1 MNYLLIGGSPIYQ
14 TGLSQILQR
23 CLPTAQRGLLPFGA
37 APEGPYDLAIVVIGN
52 RPMAAVLEVLR
63 SGVKPAILL
72 GSYQPMTAV
81 KRYFKAGAAAYL
93 LQGTPSENLCQAVG
107 CVQDGGTFIDPTLSA
122 AWLGSPRGDAPQGA
136 TEALTKR
143 ERQVLELIVQEHT
156 TDEIAGQLFVN
167 RCTVETHRSH
177 ILQKLG
183 VRNTAGIVREAM
195 RRELVG

>member
-1 MNYLLIGGSPIYQ
+1 
-14 TGLSQILQR
+14 
-23 CLPTAQRGLLPFGA
+23 
-37 APEGPYDLAIVVIGN
+37 
-52 RPMAAVLEVLR
+52 
-63 SGVKPAILL
+63 
-72 GSYQPMTAV
+72 MTAV
-81 KRYFKAGAAAYL
+81 KRYFKAGAVAYL
-93 LQGTPSENLCQAVG
+93 LQGTPSESLCQAVG
-107 CVQDGGTFIDPTLSA
+107 CVREGSTFIDPTLSA
-122 AWLGSPRGDAPQGA
+122 AWLGRQRGDYPQGT

-183 VRNTAGIVREAM
+183 VRNTAGIVREAL